1 MRRRFSITFASSGCS
16 RSNGPPGASRIRKN
30 DIVTTRNSVGRAERR
45 RRRMKLST
53 IPSPLR
59 AGLSHMGEE
68 FEEERLVPPCFAH
81 FAGDRLFGGGGG
93 GEVCGKPLGEGE

>member
-30 DIVTTRNSVGRAERR
+30 ALVTRRNSVGRAERR

-81 FAGDRLFGGGGG
+81 FAGDRLFCPGGAGGIL
-93 GEVCGKPLGEGE
+93 GKRAGRR